1 MHAPHGW
8 AGAGGI
14 PLPPFRPSQM
24 STTEADQHI
33 QSLYAYSRQCKDEI
47 AKMNERLGGVE
58 SKVKSVLDIAALVQ
72 GHNSQLSCLEDKLEL
87 ASSKV
92 VELEGQIERLYV
104 DQKRRNCKI
113 TGLEERTENGDELLI
128 YTVDTIRQYYRG
140 WDLQQSD
147 IEKIYRVGRRGRYP
161 RPIIICFV
169 RQHDAERLLHDKN
182 GRDEMAY
189 DKIWVG
195 PDLTRDQREKMRELK
210 DKGLKGVLR
219 GGKVVP
225 VGPAGSGYSSGFA
238 RGWSS
243 TRGGSAWHRES
254 KPREAGG
261 YDSNPRS
268 YSGHSYRR
276 RDAQPRNRHLVSLP
290 RHDSDIDSDDEWH
303 RRGWTVKDSIRHGD
317 CESDHGHTSSGQGAW
332 WNTPDWPVND
342 ERDDDFPPLQEGADD
357 GQSERR
363 TELVPPSYPAER
375 GMSTAAHA
383 TSVETVTAAT
393 RSATRSAASG
403 EESGEAPS
411 VSTESCVVRP
421 VVRDADIAVTEATE
435 ASAHHDEQH
444 QGGGETESAELPER
458 EEQAGGE
465 SPSGV
470 TDSGPLS
477 RDEEGAGRDSAGGQ
491 VVTEIVEVGAVG
503 AEGDNSSAKSRLS
516 NRKSDKSD
524 ETRSKEKVTATQQR
538 DSVSMG
544 VKRGKGKEKKGESDL
559 IDEKGKRDTES
570 NRAKTRSSS
579 ITSNGSQTNLD
590 SWRGNK
596 KRLSLSEKACDQSGR
611 GRGRGRPLKEK

>member
-1 MHAPHGW
+1 M
-8 AGAGGI
+8 
-14 PLPPFRPSQM
+14 M

-33 QSLYAYSRQCKDEI
+33 QSLYAYSKQCKDEI
-47 AKMNERLGGVE
+47 AVMNERLGGVE
-58 SKVKSVLDIAALVQ
+58 SKVKTINDIAALVQ
-72 GHNSQLSCLEDKLEL
+72 GHKSQLSCLEDKLEF
-87 ASSKV
+87 ANSKV
-92 VELEGQIERLYV
+92 IELEGQIERIYV

-113 TGLEERTENGDELLI
+113 SGLEERTDNVDELLI
-128 YTVDTIRQYYRG
+128 HTVDTIRQYYRG
-140 WDLQQSD
+140 WDLQQND

-161 RPIIICFV
+161 RPVIISFL
-169 RQHDAERLLHDKN
+169 RQCDADRLCHDKKC
-182 GRDEMAY
+182 RDEMAF

-225 VGPAGSGYSSGFA
+225 AGPAGPGFGSGFA
-238 RGWSS
+238 RGWGSA
-243 TRGGSAWHRES
+243 RGGSAWHRES
-254 KPREAGG
+254 RPRESGG

-268 YSGHSYRR
+268 YGGHHRR
-276 RDAQPRNRHLVSLP
+276 RDAQPRDRHLVSVP
-290 RHDSDIDSDDEWH
+290 RHESDIDSDEDWH

-332 WNTPDWPVND
+332 WNAPDWPVRD
-342 ERDDDFPPLQEGADD
+342 ERDDDFPPLQEGADE

-375 GMSTAAHA
+375 GMSTAAHV

-393 RSATRSAASG
+393 RSAASG
-403 EESGEAPS
+403 EENGEAPS
-411 VSTESCVVRP
+411 VSTEPGVVRP
-421 VVRDADIAVTEATE
+421 VVSDAVIVATE

-444 QGGGETESAELPER
+444 QGGGETESTESTER

-465 SPSGV
+465 SHPGV

-477 RDEEGAGRDSAGGQ
+477 GDEGGAGRDTAGGQ

-503 AEGDNSSAKSRLS
+503 AEGDNSSAKSRMS
-516 NRKSDKSD
+516 NTKSDKSD
-524 ETRSKEKVTATQQR
+524 ETSSKEKVTATQRR

-544 VKRGKGKEKKGESDL
+544 VKRGKGKDKTGERDQT
-559 IDEKGKRDTES
+559 DEKGKRETE
-570 NRAKTRSSS
+570 NFRAKTRSSS
-579 ITSNGSQTNLD
+579 IASNGSQTNLD

-596 KRLSLSEKACDQSGR
+596 KRMSLGEKTHDQSGR
-611 GRGRGRPLKEK
+611 GRGRGRQLKEK